1 MEWLGLMPEMMDAVA
16 VVYVCMT
23 FLFSSLFIISYLNVQ
38 HYRLHFKSSVCQ
50 LVGHTSLESHSV
62 SHQEA
67 MFFLFQIVLVDLSGV
82 FFPHSIVQDPPF
94 SLCMMCLKSGW
105 TKLILD

>member
-1 MEWLGLMPEMMDAVA
+1 MEWLGLMPEMVDAVA

-50 LVGHTSLESHSV
+50 LVGHTY
-62 SHQEA
+62 
-67 MFFLFQIVLVDLSGV
+67 FGK
-82 FFPHSIVQDPPF
+82 PF
-94 SLCMMCLKSGW
+94 SLPSGSHVFPVSDCLGRFVRCCFSPLYRSGSS
-105 TKLILD
+105 IFIVYDVP